1 MSQGRNCDPGGVI
14 TSAGLVLAGTV
25 ATLGTLPLVILTE
38 IGFTVALGVLLDT
51 LVVRSVLVTAL
62 TWTSAGTCSGPAAS
76 PPGGRPTPRP
86 PLAASCPAP
95 SDRPG
100 PRQQAPRGPGRFSWH
115 VQLAAVESGSGREGS
130 PDGLVVR
137 TVPVADPGNL
147 IVQLPG
153 PGSLAWIRQ
162 GEGLAGWGEVA
173 RVTVPAGQ
181 DRFTAADKWLR
192 ALLDGALID
201 DRVGAAGCGPVAFG
215 SFTFDPTSEGSV
227 LILPQVI
234 LGRRGGQAWL
244 TTITGQPPGPPN
256 PPLLARYGLDQAGL
270 ADRRPDQARLADA
283 RVPRPPAPGVI
294 RWHDGSLTAPQW
306 ERAVAVAVD
315 RIKAGRLQK
324 VVLARDLYASASR
337 PIDER
342 LLLARLADRY
352 PDCYTFACGGL
363 VGATPELLIKR
374 QDLQI
379 SSLVL
384 AGTAPR
390 GDDPARDAA
399 LGTALLAS
407 AKDTEEHGY
416 AAAGVR
422 ESLAPLCDQ
431 LTVAPRPA
439 LLLLANVQHLATT
452 ISGRLAVRAD
462 GTSPSVLAL
471 ADALHPTAAVCGTP
485 AETAMELIRELE
497 GMDRGRYA
505 GPVGWVDSAGN
516 GEWGIALRC
525 AELDGTRARLF
536 AGGGI
541 VTNSDPEAELA
552 ETQAKLR
559 PMQSALEG

>member
-1 MSQGRNCDPGGVI
+1 M
-14 TSAGLVLAGTV
+14 
-25 ATLGTLPLVILTE
+25 
-38 IGFTVALGVLLDT
+38 
-51 LVVRSVLVTAL
+51 
-62 TWTSAGTCSGPAAS
+62 
-76 PPGGRPTPRP
+76 
-86 PLAASCPAP
+86 
-95 SDRPG
+95 
-100 PRQQAPRGPGRFSWH
+100 
-115 VQLAAVESGSGREGS
+115 
-130 PDGLVVR
+130 
-137 TVPVADPGNL
+137 ADPGDL
-147 IVQLPG
+147 IAQLPG

-173 RVTVPAGQ
+173 RVTVPASQ

-192 ALLDGALID
+192 ALLDGALVE
-201 DRVGAAGCGPVAFG
+201 DRVGAPGCGPVAFG

-234 LGRRGGQAWL
+234 LGRRAGQAWL
-244 TTITGQPPGPPN
+244 TTITGQPPAQPGPALPGQFG
-256 PPLLARYGLDQAGL
+256 LGQFGLGQFGLGRGRLAQAGL
-270 ADRRPDQARLADA
+270 AGAPVA
-283 RVPRPPAPGVI
+283 RPPGPGLI

-306 ERAVAVAVD
+306 ERAVATAVD

-324 VVLARDLYASASR
+324 VVLARDLFASASGL
-337 PIDER
+337 IDER
-342 LLLARLADRY
+342 LLLGRLADRY

-374 QDLQI
+374 QDLRI

-422 ESLAPLCDQ
+422 QSLAPLCDQ

-439 LLLLANVQHLATT
+439 LLRLANVQHLATT

-541 VTNSDPEAELA
+541 VADSDPAAELA
-552 ETQAKLR
+552 ETQAKFR